1 MKNTDPADLTPRLSS
16 GPLPENP
23 DIFDIDTDEE
33 EHVALGD
40 DYALTAGF
48 VEKVV
53 DAADDGDGMRL
64 RGLLEDLHP
73 ADVADLMGFLTAEHR
88 GVVVQW
94 LPPDLLAETL
104 PEMDDGIREEVL
116 ERVPSGV
123 LAEALQELD
132 SDDAAAV
139 VEDLEDDQRE
149 KVLAAM
155 PETDRAAIE
164 SSLGY
169 DEDTAGRLMQRE
181 VMAAP
186 QFWTVGDTIDHV
198 RSDGEELPELFFDI
212 YVVDPLNR
220 PIGSVAIS
228 RLLRSKRETPL
239 SELMEPVNEIAV
251 DVDQEEVA
259 YIFEKYHLISAPVV
273 DSGGRLVGQLTVDDV
288 VNIIQ
293 EENREDFMRLA
304 GVADED
310 RSSSV
315 AEIVRSRVPWLG
327 INLFT
332 AILGAAVI
340 AVFEGT
346 IEQIVAL
353 AVLMPIVSAIGGN
366 AGTQAL
372 TVTVRALATR
382 ELNSSNALRTFLREL
397 SVGLLNGL
405 ILSPLV
411 GVAAGL
417 WFRDWRLGAVI
428 AAAMILNMLVAAI
441 VGVLTPLTLSKLKFD
456 PAVSS
461 SVFVTATT
469 DFFGFLI
476 FLGLAT
482 LILL

>member
-1 MKNTDPADLTPRLSS
+1 VTHTDLA
-16 GPLPENP
+16 PLRPEDP
-23 DIFDIDTDEE
+23 HLEDED
-33 EHVALGD
+33 HAALGE
-40 DYALTAGF
+40 DYALTAAF

-88 GVVVQW
+88 SVVVQW
-94 LPPDLLAETL
+94 LPPELLAESL
-104 PEMDDGIREEVL
+104 PEMDDGIREKVL
-116 ERVPSGV
+116 ERVPSAT

-132 SDDAAAV
+132 SDDAASV

-149 KVLAAM
+149 RVLAAM
-155 PETDRAAIE
+155 PEVDRAAIE
-164 SSLGY
+164 TSLAY
-169 DEDTAGRLMQRE
+169 PEDSAGRLMQRE
-181 VMAAP
+181 FMAAP
-186 QFWTVGDTIDHV
+186 QFWNVGDTIDHV
-198 RSDGEELPELFFDI
+198 RAQGDDLPELFFDI
-212 YVVDPLNR
+212 YVVDPMNR
-220 PIGSVAIS
+220 PVGGVAIS
-228 RLLRSKRETPL
+228 RMLRSPRATPL
-239 SELMEPVNEIAV
+239 IELMEPVNAIEV

-273 DSGGRLVGQLTVDDV
+273 DTGGRLVGQLTVDDV

-293 EENREDFMRLA
+293 EENREDILRLA

-315 AEIVRSRVPWLG
+315 FEIVRGRVPWLG

-332 AILGAAVI
+332 AMLGASVI
-340 AVFEGT
+340 ALFEGT
-346 IEQIVAL
+346 IQQIVAL

-382 ELNSSNALRTFLREL
+382 ELNASNALRTFWREMA
-397 SVGLLNGL
+397 VGLANGFVLAPL
-405 ILSPLV
+405 IGL
-411 GVAAGL
+411 AAGF
-417 WFRDWRLGAVI
+417 WFQDWRIGAVI
-428 AAAMILNMLVAAI
+428 GAAMILNLLVAAT

-461 SVFVTATT
+461 AVFVTATT

-482 LILL
+482 IVLL

>member
-1 MKNTDPADLTPRLSS
+1 MTHTDSASPAPATEIETED
-16 GPLPENP
+16 
-23 DIFDIDTDEE
+23 
-33 EHVALGD
+33 HVALGE
-40 DYALTAGF
+40 DYALTASF

-73 ADVADLMGFLTAEHR
+73 ADVADLMGFLTSEHR
-88 GVVVQW
+88 AVVVQW
-94 LPPDLLAETL
+94 LPPDLLADTL
-104 PEMDDGIREEVL
+104 PELDDGIREEVL
-116 ERVPSGV
+116 ERVPHLT

-155 PETDRAAIE
+155 PEVDRAAIE

-169 DEDTAGRLMQRE
+169 PEDSAGRLMQRE

-186 QFWTVGDTIDHV
+186 QFWNVGDTIDHV
-198 RSDGEELPELFFDI
+198 RRQGEDLPELFFDI
-212 YVVDPLNR
+212 YVVDPVNR
-220 PIGSVAIS
+220 PVGGVAIS
-228 RLLRSKRETPL
+228 RLLRAPRETPL
-239 SELMEPVNEIAV
+239 TELMQPVNAIDV

-259 YIFEKYHLISAPVV
+259 YIFEKYNLISAPVV
-273 DSGGRLVGQLTVDDV
+273 DTGGRLVGQLTVDDIV
-288 VNIIQ
+288 HIIQ
-293 EENREDFMRLA
+293 EENREDILRLA
-304 GVADED
+304 GVSDEAPP
-310 RSSSV
+310 SGV
-315 AEIVRSRVPWLG
+315 LAIVRGRVPWLG

-332 AILGAAVI
+332 AVLGAGVI
-340 AVFEGT
+340 AFFEGT
-346 IEQIVAL
+346 IQQIVAL

-372 TVTVRALATR
+372 AVTVRALATR
-382 ELNSSNALRTFLREL
+382 ELTSSNAVRTFWREMM
-397 SVGLLNGL
+397 VGLVNGL
-405 ILSPLV
+405 VLSPLI
-411 GVAAGL
+411 GLAAGF
-417 WFRDWRLGAVI
+417 WFQDWRLGAVI
-428 AAAMILNMLVAAI
+428 AAAMILNLLVAAT

-461 SVFVTATT
+461 AVFVTATT

-482 LILL
+482 IVLL

>member
-1 MKNTDPADLTPRLSS
+1 VTHTDLASPA
-16 GPLPENP
+16 PEAEIETE
-23 DIFDIDTDEE
+23 D
-33 EHVALGD
+33 HVALGG

-88 GVVVQW
+88 AVVVQW
-94 LPPDLLAETL
+94 LPPDLLADTL
-104 PEMDDGIREEVL
+104 PELDDGIREEVL
-116 ERVPSGV
+116 ERVPHLT

-155 PETDRAAIE
+155 PEVDRAAIE

-169 DEDTAGRLMQRE
+169 AEDSAGRLMQRE
-181 VMAAP
+181 FMAAP
-186 QFWTVGDTIDHV
+186 QFWNVGDTIDHV
-198 RSDGEELPELFFDI
+198 RAQGENLPELFFDI
-212 YVVDPLNR
+212 YVVDPVNR
-220 PIGSVAIS
+220 PVGSVAIS
-228 RLLRSKRETPL
+228 RLLRAPRATPL
-239 SELMEPVNEIAV
+239 VELMESVNAIEV
-251 DVDQEEVA
+251 TVDQEEVA

-273 DSGGRLVGQLTVDDV
+273 DAGGRLVGQLTVDDI

-293 EENREDFMRLA
+293 EENREDILRLA
-304 GVADED
+304 GVSDED
-310 RSSSV
+310 RSSGV
-315 AEIVRSRVPWLG
+315 AEIVRGRVPWLA

-332 AILGAAVI
+332 AVIGAGVI

-346 IEQIVAL
+346 IQQIVAL

-372 TVTVRALATR
+372 AVTVRALATR
-382 ELNSSNALRTFLREL
+382 ELNASNTARTFWREMA
-397 SVGLLNGL
+397 VGLANGL
-405 ILSPLV
+405 VLAPLI
-411 GVAAGL
+411 GLAAGL
-417 WFRDWRLGAVI
+417 WFWNEDWRIGVVI
-428 AAAMILNMLVAAI
+428 AVAMVLNLLVAACI
-441 VGVLTPLTLSKLKFD
+441 GVLTPVTLSKLKFD

-461 SVFVTATT
+461 AVFVTATT

-482 LILL
+482 IVLL